1 MRPLC
6 ATSKTSLAV
15 ELMENLGDSLLAAV
29 ELTEGEVIVIVGADR
44 TFFMLILTAAVVGVM
59 AWTSLCV
66 LMSSVL
72 PVFRPRCDLIWN
84 RLKQA
89 REAVIPSLT
98 R

>member
-1 MRPLC
+1 
-6 ATSKTSLAV
+6 
-15 ELMENLGDSLLAAV
+15 MENLGDSLLAAV
-29 ELTEGEVIVIVGADR
+29 ELNEGEVIVIVGADR
-44 TFFMLILTAAVVGVM
+44 TLFHVGVM

-72 PVFRPRCDLIWN
+72 PVFRPRCALIWN

-89 REAVIPSLT
+89 REAVIPSPT

>member
-1 MRPLC
+1 
-6 ATSKTSLAV
+6 
-15 ELMENLGDSLLAAV
+15 
-29 ELTEGEVIVIVGADR
+29 
-44 TFFMLILTAAVVGVM
+44 MLILTAAVVGVM